1 MVTRRQVLSSAI
13 ASTISSAGLGVDC
26 AQAAEDSLSAT
37 FSRNNLYFGSAV
49 RIEAV
54 VGNQDFRD
62 LLLRE
67 CDYFTPEVALK
78 WAAVERSPRSV
89 HFTSMDPFANFPLAN
104 KKRLC
109 RHTLVLDKNRPPW
122 APHF

>member
-54 VGNQDFRD
+54 VGKQDFPD

-67 CDYFTPEVALK
+67 RDYFTPEVALK
-78 WAAVERSPRSV
+78 WAAVERSPRS
-89 HFTSMDPFANFPLAN
+89 FNFSSMDAFAHLALSN
-104 KKRLC
+104 KKRPF
-109 RHTLVLDKNRPPW
+109 RNTPVLTK
-122 APHF
+122 

>member
-49 RIEAV
+49 RIVAV
-54 VGNQDFRD
+54 EWNHGFPD

-67 CDYFTPEVALK
+67 SAYFTPGLALQ
-78 WAAVERSPRSV
+78 WAAAQRSPGSV
-89 HFTSMDPFANFPLAN
+89 QLPTHDASSRCAVCN
-104 KKRLC
+104 KKR
-109 RHTLVLDKNRPPW
+109 
-122 APHF
+122 